1 MKELNQKLAIV
12 QTKLKT
18 KKTSYNSFG
27 KYYFRKAEDILE
39 AVKPFLLE
47 QGVSVTINEEII
59 ATDPVPTLQTT
70 ATISDGE
77 NAIHATAVVG
87 VDLNQK
93 GMQTAQQFGAAS
105 SYGKKYALGNL
116 FLIDDTQDSDAT
128 NDHGNGV
135 VRKLKEKA
143 KPVMTKDQFE
153 KAKEYIKA
161 GGDVKAIESK
171 YKINTQHLVELNKIN
186 GQKTE
191 NTKKVKK

>member
-1 MKELNQKLAIV
+1 MKQLNQKLAIV

-18 KKTSYNSFG
+18 KKTSYNAFG

-47 QGVSVTINEEII
+47 QGVSVIITEELISS
-59 ATDPVPTLQTT
+59 DPVPTLKTT

-77 NAIHATAVVG
+77 FAIPATAIVG

-116 FLIDDTQDSDAT
+116 FLIDDAQDADSS
-128 NDHGNGV
+128 NEHGKGPV
-135 VRKLKEKA
+135 ISKLKA
-143 KPVMTKDQFE
+143 SMTKDQFD
-153 KAKEYIKA
+153 KAKEYIAA
-161 GGDVKAIESK
+161 GGELDAIKNK
-171 YKINTQHLVELNKIN
+171 YKLTAVQEKELN
-186 GQKTE
+186 GSQQTKTE
-191 NTKKVKK
+191 NTKQTK